1 MNEELKQKLTERFE
15 AISAKAECDNE
26 VRDALLKAYLA
37 GAEYGYQYAV
47 EKACEWLK
55 NHSETDYYELIPNAN
70 YCGAVKLNKNK
81 MIEDLCKAM
90 EE

>member
-1 MNEELKQKLTERFE
+1 MSRQEDFIEASQSLEVQVISNPWTLFE
-15 AISAKAECDNE
+15 KGC
-26 VRDALLKAYLA
+26 
-37 GAEYGYQYAV
+37 EYGYQYAID
-47 EKACEWLK
+47 KACEWLK